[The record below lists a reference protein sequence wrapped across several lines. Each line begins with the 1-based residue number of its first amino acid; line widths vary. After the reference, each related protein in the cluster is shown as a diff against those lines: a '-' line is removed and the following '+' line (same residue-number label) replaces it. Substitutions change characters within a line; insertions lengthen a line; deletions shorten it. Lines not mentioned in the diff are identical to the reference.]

1 MHQGTEL
8 LQAVAINAVQ
18 RCSGSMIPGMEALRS
33 TIALIEN
40 DQILGR
46 LILKRQTKKSEI
58 KIGLKIFANTCQL
71 LPPF

>member
-46 LILKRQTKKSEI
+46 LILKQQPKKSEI
-58 KIGLKIFANTCQL
+58 KIGLKIFPNTCQL